1 MDNGASSYRRFL
13 EGDDDGIVQI
23 IKDHKDGL
31 MLYLNSFLLN
41 IHLAEDLTEDTFVKL
56 IARRPRFSGKST
68 FKTWLYAIGRNVALD
83 FLRKNAKLPTVS
95 AEEAMTLI
103 ADEADVARQYL
114 CSERKLQVHKALKQ
128 LNDEYRQVLVLVY
141 FEDFQNDQVA
151 SIIGKSKKQIENLVY
166 RAKLSLKSE
175 LEKEGFVYEDL

>member
-13 EGDDDGIVQI
+13 EGDDEGIVEI

-31 MLYLNSFLLN
+31 MLYLNSFVQN

-56 IARRPRFSGKST
+56 IAKRPRFSGKST
-68 FKTWLYAIGRNVALD
+68 FKTWLYSIGRNVALD
-83 FLRKNAKLPTVS
+83 YLRKIAKLPTVS
-95 AEEAMTLI
+95 AEEAAVLI
-103 ADEADVARQYL
+103 ADEADVARNYL
-114 CSERKLQVHKALKQ
+114 RTERKLQVHAAMKQ
-128 LNDEYRQVLVLVY
+128 LNKEYRQVLVLVY
-141 FEDFQNDQVA
+141 FEDFQNEQAA
-151 SIIGKSKKQIENLVY
+151 SVMGKSKKQIENLVY

>member
-31 MLYLNSFLLN
+31 MLYLNSFVQN

-56 IARRPRFSGKST
+56 IAQRPRFYGKST
-68 FKTWLYAIGRNVALD
+68 FKTWLYAIARNVALD
-83 FLRKNAKLPTVS
+83 FQRKSAKLPTVS
-95 AEEAMTLI
+95 ADEDMTLI
-103 ADEADVARQYL
+103 VDEADMARQYL
-114 CSERKLQVHKALKQ
+114 QTDRKLQVHKALKQ
-128 LNDEYRQVLVLVY
+128 LNREYRQVLVLIY
-141 FEDFQNDQVA
+141 FEEFQNNQVA
-151 SIIGKSKKQIENLVY
+151 VIMGKSKKQIENLVY

>member
-23 IKDHKDGL
+23 IKEHKDGL
-31 MLYLNSFLLN
+31 MLYLNSFVAN

-56 IARRPRFSGKST
+56 IANRPRFSGKST

-95 AEEAMTLI
+95 ESSGPIHLLSI
-103 ADEADVARQYL
+103 ADRPLWGTANPAIAAALLSEISLMPKLLSVMKTARFKVFTFVGRL
-114 CSERKLQVHKALKQ
+114 WI
-128 LNDEYRQVLVLVY
+128 N
-141 FEDFQNDQVA
+141 
-151 SIIGKSKKQIENLVY
+151 SI
-166 RAKLSLKSE
+166 
-175 LEKEGFVYEDL
+175 

>member
-23 IKDHKDGL
+23 IKDYKDGL
-31 MLYLNSFLLN
+31 MLYLNSFVQN

-56 IARRPRFSGKST
+56 IARRPRFFGKST
-68 FKTWLYAIGRNVALD
+68 FKTWLYSIGRNVSLD
-83 FLRKNAKLPTVS
+83 HLRKNAKLPTVS
-95 AEEAMTLI
+95 AEEYMALV

-114 CSERKLQVHKALKQ
+114 RTERKLQVHKALKQ
-128 LNDEYRQVLVLVY
+128 LNKEYRQALYLVY
-141 FEDFQNDQVA
+141 FEEFQNAQAA
-151 SIIGKSKKQIENLVY
+151 SIMGKSKKQLENLLY

-175 LEKEGFVYEDL
+175 LEKEGVVYEDL

>member
-141 FEDFQNDQVA
+141 FEDFQNEQVA
-151 SIIGKSKKQIENLVY
+151 SIMGKSKKQIENLVY
-166 RAKLSLKSE
+166 RAKLSMKSE

>member
-114 CSERKLQVHKALKQ
+114 QTERKLQVHEALKR
-128 LNDEYRQVLVLVY
+128 LNKEYRQVLVLVY
-141 FEDFQNDQVA
+141 FEDFQNEQVA
-151 SIIGKSKKQIENLVY
+151 SIMGKSKKQIENLVY

>member
-13 EGDDDGIVQI
+13 EGDDDGIVEI

-31 MLYLNSFLLN
+31 MLYLNSFVQN

-56 IARRPRFSGKST
+56 IFRRPRFSGKST
-68 FKTWLYAIGRNVALD
+68 FKTWLYSIGRNVALD

-95 AEEAMTLI
+95 AEEAMVLI
-103 ADEADVARQYL
+103 VDEADVTRNYL
-114 CSERKLQVHKALKQ
+114 RTERKLQVHKALKQ

-141 FEDFQNDQVA
+141 FEDFQNEQAA
-151 SIIGKSKKQIENLVY
+151 SVMGKSKKQIENLVY

>member
-13 EGDDDGIVQI
+13 EGDDDGIVEI

-31 MLYLNSFLLN
+31 MLYLNSFVQN

-56 IARRPRFSGKST
+56 ISRRPRFSGKST
-68 FKTWLYAIGRNVALD
+68 FKTWLYSIGRNVALD

-95 AEEAMTLI
+95 AEEAMVLI
-103 ADEADVARQYL
+103 VDEADVTRNYL
-114 CSERKLQVHKALKQ
+114 RTERKLQVHAAMKQ
-128 LNDEYRQVLVLVY
+128 LNKEYRQVLVLVY
-141 FEDFQNDQVA
+141 FEDFQNEQVA
-151 SIIGKSKKQIENLVY
+151 SIMGKSKKQIENLVY

>member
-151 SIIGKSKKQIENLVY
+151 SIMGKSKKQVENLVY

>member
-13 EGDDDGIVQI
+13 EGNDDGIVQI

-31 MLYLNSFLLN
+31 MFYLNSFVQN

>member
-13 EGDDDGIVQI
+13 EGDDDGIVEI

-31 MLYLNSFLLN
+31 MLYLNSFVQN

-68 FKTWLYAIGRNVALD
+68 FKTWLFAIGRNVALD
-83 FLRKNAKLPTVS
+83 YLRKNAKLPTVS
-95 AEEAMTLI
+95 AEETMVLI
-103 ADEADVARQYL
+103 ADEADIVRNYL
-114 CSERKLQVHKALKQ
+114 RTERNLQVHKALMQ
-128 LNDEYRQVLVLVY
+128 LNKEYRQVLVLIY
-141 FEDFQNDQVA
+141 FEEFHNAQVA
-151 SIIGKSKKQIENLVY
+151 FIMGKRKKQVENLVY

>member
-31 MLYLNSFLLN
+31 MLYLNSFVQN

-56 IARRPRFSGKST
+56 IARQPRFSGKST

-151 SIIGKSKKQIENLVY
+151 SIMGKSKKQIENLVY

>member
-13 EGDDDGIVQI
+13 EGDDDGIVEI

-31 MLYLNSFLLN
+31 MFYLNSFVQN

-56 IARRPRFSGKST
+56 IAQQPRFSGKST

-151 SIIGKSKKQIENLVY
+151 SIMGKSKKQIENLVY

-175 LEKEGFVYEDL
+175 LEKEGFVYEEL

>member
-31 MLYLNSFLLN
+31 MLYLNSFVQN

-68 FKTWLYAIGRNVALD
+68 FKTWLYSIGRNVALD
-83 FLRKNAKLPTVS
+83 HLRKNAKLPTVS
-95 AEEAMTLI
+95 AEESMALI
-103 ADEADVARQYL
+103 ADEADAARQYL
-114 CSERKLQVHKALKQ
+114 QTERKLQVHEALKR
-128 LNDEYRQVLVLVY
+128 LNKDYRQVLCLVY
-141 FEDFQNDQVA
+141 FEEFQNKQAATVMR
-151 SIIGKSKKQIENLVY
+151 KSRKQIENLVY

>member
-56 IARRPRFSGKST
+56 IARRPRYSGKST

-151 SIIGKSKKQIENLVY
+151 SIMGKSKKQIENLVY

>member
-1 MDNGASSYRRFL
+1 MDNGASSYLRFL

-23 IKDHKDGL
+23 IMEHKDGL
-31 MLYLNSFLLN
+31 MLYLNSFVAN

-56 IARRPRFSGKST
+56 IANRPRFSGKST

-83 FLRKNAKLPTVS
+83 YLRKNTKLPIVS
-95 AEEAMTLI
+95 AEEAMVLI
-103 ADEADVARQYL
+103 SDEADIARNYL
-114 CSERKLQVHKALKQ
+114 RTERKIQVHNAMKR
-128 LNDEYRQVLVLVY
+128 LNNEYRQVLYLVY
-141 FEDFQNDQVA
+141 FEEFQNQQVA

-175 LEKEGFVYEDL
+175 LEKEGFVYENL